1 MSRSHTL
8 PPEALRDAM
17 GAAHDES
24 RHVRGEARRLIDE
37 STQVV
42 ARSRAIRAS
51 LAPRGL
57 GRRDARRHAG

>member
-1 MSRSHTL
+1 MSRPHTL

-37 STQVV
+37 STRVV
-42 ARSRAIRAS
+42 ARSRAVRAS
-51 LAPRGL
+51 LAPRGAAW
-57 GRRDARRHAG
+57 RDGRRHAG